1 MSLDPRPLFRE
12 IGMSKYSCSEEY
24 FDDYGVSEGF
34 CFQKADEIVEYIRE
48 QRLRAPSNAIP
59 DELLSWWQF
68 AQLPEPQVLD
78 RMEKVEK
85 HRREMCCWLIFGQ
98 MLESVRLIYLL
109 LTHRELLGTWEENA
123 ALCWSGRPF
132 CCATSASPAARV
144 GRFPT
149 SICWRSTG
157 WPRPSR
163 RSAATRCWTDSR
175 RRNSPGPGDFRRE
188 KAKTLGRSEFYS
200 YFCRL

>member
-1 MSLDPRPLFRE
+1 
-12 IGMSKYSCSEEY
+12 MSKYSCSEEY

-109 LTHRELLGTWEENA
+109 LTHRELTDDETDLLLERQA
-123 ALCWSGRPF
+123 FLLRYIRI
-132 CCATSASPAARV
+132 ARREGWTV
-144 GRFPT
+144 PST

-175 RRNSPGPGDFRRE
+175 RRNSPGLGDFRRE

-200 YFCRL
+200 YFCKL

>member
-1 MSLDPRPLFRE
+1 M

-109 LTHRELLGTWEENA
+109 LTHREL
-123 ALCWSGRPF
+123 
-132 CCATSASPAARV
+132 
-144 GRFPT
+144 
-149 SICWRSTG
+149 
-157 WPRPSR
+157 
-163 RSAATRCWTDSR
+163 TDDETDLLLER
-175 RRNSPGPGDFRRE
+175 QAFLLRYIRIARRE
-188 KAKTLGRSEFYS
+188 GWTVPDFDLLEVD
-200 YFCRL
+200 RLAEAVETVGGYEVLDGFEEEE